1 MKSEFVPLAD
11 FYKVTAQQ
19 IETLQSLVELIN
31 GLVMVW
37 LSTLPPEIQLSV
49 AQSQLEERVRKV
61 SESVA
66 KLRSEFPEAVPAG
79 IDGPIQ

>member
-19 IETLQSLVELIN
+19 VETLQALVELIN

-37 LSTLPPEIQLSV
+37 LSTLPPEVQASV
-49 AQSQLEERVRKV
+49 AQSQLEESVRKV
-61 SESVA
+61 LESVA
-66 KLRSEFPEAVPAG
+66 KLRSEFPESVPEET
-79 IDGPIQ
+79 DRSIQ